1 MKWNDGDDL
10 GIDIIYYTHNTQINI
25 DVKSTH
31 DEYLKISKNRKETDF
46 YAICKWDKQDVILLG
61 FLFKYNFWKS
71 TVINTE
77 EPEKIKEMY
86 RKKLTKKFLSDNVV
100 DIKELFSITNNYKLK
115 KMKKAASL
123 FSQE

>member
-1 MKWNDGDDL
+1 M
-10 GIDIIYYTHNTQINI
+10 
-25 DVKSTH
+25 
-31 DEYLKISKNRKETDF
+31 
-46 YAICKWDKQDVILLG
+46 G